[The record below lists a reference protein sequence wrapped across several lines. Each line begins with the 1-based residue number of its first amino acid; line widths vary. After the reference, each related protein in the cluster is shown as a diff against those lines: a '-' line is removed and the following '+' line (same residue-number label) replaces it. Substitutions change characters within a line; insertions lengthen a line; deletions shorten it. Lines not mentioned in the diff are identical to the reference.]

1 MIGPQRLHSQRRLGL
16 GIADGVAFVE
26 DQVVPVKLWEK
37 GQVVSDDFVGWNENE
52 IVEFSDQF
60 SDRRTKLLA
69 RLHWAAIDERL
80 KNVAVDKLS
89 KKISKSN
96 NWKKVCSNFK
106 KWIVF

>member
-1 MIGPQRLHSQRRLGL
+1 
-16 GIADGVAFVE
+16 
-26 DQVVPVKLWEK
+26 
-37 GQVVSDDFVGWNENE
+37 
-52 IVEFSDQF
+52 
-60 SDRRTKLLA
+60 LA